1 MQGCNSMVVVVPL
14 HAVADWFSLESRP
27 WLCRAPA
34 RVEAVHRRFRP
45 AMEQALL
52 VKVPLR

>member
-1 MQGCNSMVVVVPL
+1 MVGVAQL
-14 HAVADWFSLESRP
+14 HAVADWFNREIRP

-34 RVEAVHRRFRP
+34 RVEEVHRRFRR
-45 AMEQALL
+45 AMEQTLR